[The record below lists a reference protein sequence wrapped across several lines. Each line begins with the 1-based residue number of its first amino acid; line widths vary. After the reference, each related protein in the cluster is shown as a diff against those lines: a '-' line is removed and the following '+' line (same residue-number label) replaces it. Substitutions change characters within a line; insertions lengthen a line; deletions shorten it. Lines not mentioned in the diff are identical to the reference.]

1 MLMRFLIVPGNN
13 SLSHIF
19 KCLSVTDSLTARGHE
34 VIIAVCRDRV
44 KFLVHLGYKHY
55 VLPDLQE
62 SDGSGLP
69 TIEWF
74 RRPKYIEECIRAEID
89 LINKE
94 MPDRVLGIFRF
105 TLKVSSKFAG
115 VPFDSLVC
123 GCMIPDTEEV
133 LGFAEGE
140 PGIEDQK
147 MNLITFY
154 RYAGARVS
162 KVISTMGLG
171 KVEDMRH
178 LLIGDRTFLWDFPE
192 FMAVKE
198 KPDLIHVGPIYSDHM
213 PRDNVNVEKLAD
225 AGLPLAVVVFGTCT
239 SERTVAE
246 RITRILI
253 NSGYHVIVA
262 AGGQKEMLEVLPDH
276 PRVTVS
282 HFAPLD
288 KIFPYTSLVVTHGGQ
303 MTVFESLQQKIPVV
317 VMPFQPEQA
326 HNGVCLE
333 RIECGCR
340 LIPPVPFRGDSEV
353 YIDALNRMTDKE
365 IMEKVNDLVN
375 RKKTLRKLEE
385 ISEIITMYN
394 GVDGLSSKLE
404 EG

>member
-1 MLMRFLIVPGNN
+1 MKFLIVPGNN

-19 KCLSVTDSLTARGHE
+19 KCLSVTDGLTARRHK
-34 VIIAVCRDRV
+34 VIIAVCRNRV
-44 KFLVHLGYKHY
+44 KFLEHLGYKHH

-89 LINKE
+89 LIHKE
-94 MPDRVLGIFRF
+94 MPDRILGVFRF
-105 TLKVSSKFAG
+105 TLKLSSRLTG
-115 VPFDSLVC
+115 VPFDSLIC

-133 LGFAEGE
+133 LGFAKGE

-162 KVISTMGLG
+162 KAISKMGLE

-178 LLIGDRTFLWDFPE
+178 LLVGDRTFLWDFPE
-192 FMAVKE
+192 FMAVK
-198 KPDLIHVGPIYSDHM
+198 KRPDLIHVGPIYSDHM
-213 PRDNVNVEKLAD
+213 PRDTINVEKLAE
-225 AGLPLAVVVFGTCT
+225 AHLPLAVVVFGTCT

-246 RITRILI
+246 RVTRILV
-253 NSGYHVIVA
+253 NSGYHAIVA
-262 AGGQKEMLEVLPDH
+262 AGGQKEMLDVLPDH
-276 PRVTVS
+276 PNVTVS

-333 RIECGCR
+333 RIGCGCR
-340 LIPPVPFRGDSEV
+340 LIPPVPFRGDSGV
-353 YIDALNRMTDKE
+353 YIDALNRMTDRE
-365 IMEKVNDLVN
+365 IMEKVKDLVD

-385 ISEIITMYN
+385 ISGVIDGYN
-394 GVDGLSSKLE
+394 GIDELCSHLE
-404 EG
+404 KG